1 MGSFKINGLDSL
13 INDLSALAALPDSV
27 AEDMLNAGADIIE
40 AEQHKTAKSMGV
52 YDTGV
57 TEGSIKKTK
66 VKKTATGKSIDIF
79 PQGVNSD
86 GNRNAEVAFINE
98 FGKSGKHGKKGQ
110 PARPFI
116 RTAMKRRKNGPRK
129 RKRKFT
135 TTF

>member
-57 TEGSIKKTK
+57 TEGSIKKNEGQK
-66 VKKTATGKSIDIF
+66 NCNRKEHRHISTGRELGR
-79 PQGVNSD
+79 Q
-86 GNRNAEVAFINE
+86 
-98 FGKSGKHGKKGQ
+98 Q
-110 PARPFI
+110 
-116 RTAMKRRKNGPRK
+116 KRRGCIYQ
-129 RKRKFT
+129 
-135 TTF
+135 

>member
-98 FGKSGKHGKKGQ
+98 FGKIGQ
-110 PARPFI
+110 PARQFI
-116 RTAMKRRKNGPRK
+116 RTANEAAEERATEAEEKVYNDFLNGKNL
-129 RKRKFT
+129 
-135 TTF
+135 